1 MNLSHATIQAIL
13 SSFLILSLGSCR
25 LNQSSSSESSWFS
38 GLDIF
43 SSDKSAADSAGSYFP
58 VQFVTAKTTQAT
70 TLVSLLKS
78 SCVSK
83 AENSLLPDT
92 IWLLQIESAFGN
104 SEVKITTK
112 NPPVDGAVRIDV
124 DDRSYIIRPPT
135 GIDERIAADACIS
148 MDQNQTSHLATNN
161 DSVAYFSSIL
171 KLLAPDCDFRP
182 LVDGEWH
189 CNIDAVE
196 ASLAEREIRELQSTI
211 VRRWSR
217 LPYILTRRL
226 AVSQS
231 LANAVSH
238 SAKMPSFCKILDF
251 SIPEELPLVFSSLR
265 WRQAVCGNSSDEQR
279 SEAAT
284 IGLSKALNE
293 IELLRQLFE
302 QSSNL
307 GMMTLRLPKE
317 LETPTREFWISLAPH
332 QDVAENLAKLSARI
346 WAENVASSNK
356 GQEITTGCWHPI
368 FGSEHAK
375 LLLAKQL
382 DLVGTA
388 GANLCTDITAMPPEV
403 SDDPH
408 RYLAGSIT
416 SETEFVL
423 NNHGSIL
430 LRLPIGSYDVQLR
443 HHIPANDDWE
453 TDPPL
458 LGTSSMSWTKQRPKI
473 VVNTLENT
481 PTPQ

>member
-1 MNLSHATIQAIL
+1 MKLSHASIQAI
-13 SSFLILSLGSCR
+13 STSILIALAGACR
-25 LNQSSSSESSWFS
+25 LNQSTSSDSSWFS

-43 SSDKSAADSAGSYFP
+43 SSDKSATDTVSNYFP
-58 VQFVTAKTTQAT
+58 VQFTTAKIAQPT
-70 TLVSLLKS
+70 TLASILKS

-83 AENSLLPDT
+83 SETSLLPDT
-92 IWLLQIESAFGN
+92 SWLIEIDSSFGN

-135 GIDERIAADACIS
+135 GIDERIAADACQS
-148 MDQNQTSHLATNN
+148 MDQNKTSHLAANN
-161 DSVAYFSSIL
+161 DSVEYFSSIL
-171 KLLAPDCDFRP
+171 RLLAPDCDFRP
-182 LVDGEWH
+182 LQDGKWH

-231 LANAVSH
+231 LAQAVTQPS
-238 SAKMPSFCKILDF
+238 KMPSFCKILDF

-265 WRQAVCGNSSDEQR
+265 WRQAVCGNSSEDQR
-279 SEAAT
+279 YEAAT

-307 GMMTLRLPKE
+307 GMMTIRLPKDF
-317 LETPTREFWISLAPH
+317 ETPTREFWISLAPN

-346 WAENVASSNK
+346 WAENVAGANK

-423 NNHGSIL
+423 NNHASIL
-430 LRLPIGSYDVQLR
+430 LRLPVGSYEVQLR

-473 VVNTLENT
+473 VVNTLDT
-481 PTPQ
+481 APITQ